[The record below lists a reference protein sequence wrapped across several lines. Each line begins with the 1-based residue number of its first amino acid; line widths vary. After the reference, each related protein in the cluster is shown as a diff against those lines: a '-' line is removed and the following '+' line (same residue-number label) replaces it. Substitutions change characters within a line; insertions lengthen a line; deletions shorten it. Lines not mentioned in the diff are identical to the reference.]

1 MILKIKY
8 KKFFGFSLA
17 EVLIAL
23 VVIGIVSAITVP
35 TLMAS
40 YQKNVTIE
48 KLKKVHSTFAQVS
61 NRIISDNGGHFC
73 NRHNGL
79 ECLLFL
85 YQDVKNFKKEGWV
98 AFSKEYLEPYM
109 NLSKSAD
116 STIVMQECFS
126 GSEEDCGNSEPLYG
140 FHLVDG
146 TTIAL
151 MPEVYGNDIIDN
163 TLMNGVLIVVDINGT
178 GKKPNKFGRDLFLYE
193 YRFQDSK
200 DSNNIGRIVPFGM
213 GFKENELAS
222 YYGTG
227 GCTKDSPMFCAKKI
241 VEDGWQIKDD
251 YPW

>member
-1 MILKIKY
+1 MFFIPFSNYMSTLNIASVDKWKLIFVSFNKHNVNEGLMILKIKY

-98 AFSKEYLEPYM
+98 AFSKEYLIYSDKNE
-109 NLSKSAD
+109 
-116 STIVMQECFS
+116 
-126 GSEEDCGNSEPLYG
+126 SE
-140 FHLVDG
+140 
-146 TTIAL
+146 
-151 MPEVYGNDIIDN
+151 
-163 TLMNGVLIVVDINGT
+163 
-178 GKKPNKFGRDLFLYE
+178 GKK
-193 YRFQDSK
+193 
-200 DSNNIGRIVPFGM
+200 I
-213 GFKENELAS
+213 
-222 YYGTG
+222 
-227 GCTKDSPMFCAKKI
+227 CH
-241 VEDGWQIKDD
+241 
-251 YPW
+251 